1 MVKTPNPKGQLM
13 LEQNFFIFLNTTP
26 VETTDGNRFGMFSR
40 LFDRVTMTH

>member
-13 LEQNFFIFLNTTP
+13 LEQNTTP